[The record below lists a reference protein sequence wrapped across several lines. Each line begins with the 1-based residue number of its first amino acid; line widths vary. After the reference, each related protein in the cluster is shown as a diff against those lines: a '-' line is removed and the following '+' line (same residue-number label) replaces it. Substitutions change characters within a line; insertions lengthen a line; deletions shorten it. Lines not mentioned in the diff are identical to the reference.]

1 MSSIKGAYKK
11 THDFLGFKKGYN
23 FILWFVFA
31 GALFGFSLARLQYL
45 DLDGSFSKKAAPGE
59 WFWMR
64 KGALRGM
71 L

>member
-1 MSSIKGAYKK
+1 MSSVKNVYTKV
-11 THDFLGFKKGYN
+11 HEFMGFKKGYN
-23 FILWFVFA
+23 FFLWFVFA

-45 DLDGSFSKKAAPGE
+45 DLDGGFAKGASPGE

-64 KGALRGM
+64 KGAARGM